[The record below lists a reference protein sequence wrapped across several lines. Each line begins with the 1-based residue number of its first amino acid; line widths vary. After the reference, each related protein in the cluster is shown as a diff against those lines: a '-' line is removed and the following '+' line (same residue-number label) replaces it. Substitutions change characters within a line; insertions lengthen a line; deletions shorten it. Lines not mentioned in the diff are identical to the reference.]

1 MLFRDWCKKSIPMVA
16 RYVVTVAFTA
26 ATDAS
31 MVPTT
36 VGAWRS
42 MIAAAEALLR
52 AQAAVA
58 AKKNF
63 ILRDEFAEIALE
75 FNCL

>member
-1 MLFRDWCKKSIPMVA
+1 MVA
-16 RYVVTVAFTA
+16 RYVVTVLFTT

-31 MVPTT
+31 MVPTK

-42 MIAAAEALLR
+42 TIAVAEALLR

-63 ILRDEFAEIALE
+63 ILRDEI
-75 FNCL
+75 CKDCS